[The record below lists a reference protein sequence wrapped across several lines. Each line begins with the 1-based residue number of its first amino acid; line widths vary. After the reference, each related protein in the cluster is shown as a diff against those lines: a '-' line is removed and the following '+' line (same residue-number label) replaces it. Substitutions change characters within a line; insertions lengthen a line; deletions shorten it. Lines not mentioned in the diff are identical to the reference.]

1 MDGTYIEQQKI
12 DSYHIS
18 DRAFYDKFCVNV
30 IGTEDENTGF
40 HEGILQVSLDVSTP
54 GLQCELDR
62 EWEQLFKDHGI
73 ERYSSRLYDGKAE
86 NYPLEIAGK
95 SDLELEW
102 TLKTDGINL
111 KKGNVH

>member
-62 EWEQLFKDHGI
+62 EWEQLFEDRGI

-95 SDLELEW
+95 SDSELEW
-102 TLKTDGINL
+102 TLETDGINL